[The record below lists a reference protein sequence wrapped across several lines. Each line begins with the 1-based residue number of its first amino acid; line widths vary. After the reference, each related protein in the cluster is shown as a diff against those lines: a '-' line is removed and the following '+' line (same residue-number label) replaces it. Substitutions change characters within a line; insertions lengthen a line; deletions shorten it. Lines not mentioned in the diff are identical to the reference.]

1 MSMEEA
7 RRALIERQGA
17 GARYDAAN
25 APRDMLL
32 QVRRRTSAF
41 ARVLNDTPDDEL
53 RLPGDAPEVS
63 RAFQVAKIALE
74 ARQMSLFCAALR
86 DGAVPPP
93 LDPKSEDLRSALT
106 LPPRALRHLFD
117 HTAVHLNVEWRDL
130 GALDW
135 DRVVESAPGEPL
147 AVRSL
152 PDLRD
157 RSLEAALKAMQT
169 VTRSALSETGDG
181 ITLRERPRRA

>member
-7 RRALIERQGA
+7 RRALIERQGT

-41 ARVLNDTPDDEL
+41 ARVLNDTPDDGL
-53 RLPGDAPEVS
+53 RLPGDAPEAS
-63 RAFQVAKIALE
+63 GAFQVAKIALE

-86 DGAVPPP
+86 EGAVPPT
-93 LDPKSEDLRSALT
+93 LDPKSEDLRNALT

-130 GALDW
+130 GAANW
-135 DRVVESAPGEPL
+135 DSLVECDPGGPL
-147 AVRSL
+147 AVQSL

-157 RSLEAALKAMQT
+157 RSLEAALNAMQA
-169 VTRSALSETGDG
+169 VARSARSEAGGG
-181 ITLRERPRRA
+181 ITFRKRLRQA